1 MYILSVLLNIV
12 YSKLIITILI
22 ELYVKK
28 NIYFFINLILIIVK
42 MNNSIFKT
50 DKFYKKQL
58 SYSNILDNEYRLLTE
73 SRVQYNL
80 ELELIDNIN
89 VNFKNFINYIIASKD
104 INIDYDDNN
113 IECITNNTYSLINYK
128 LFIKLMY
135 SIIKLISTDFNKSNS
150 LDIIINKLQSNTRNS
165 NCLILEFY
173 NSKPISINSNLYN
186 SSNISNRNYNNSN
199 YNNNNYNNNNLYQS
213 IIFTLAQQLNYN
225 IKFYHNFKENTTF
238 FNRIIVSINLFNNT
252 DNNINSYINTNS
264 ISLTKPNKYINNNL
278 LL

>member
-1 MYILSVLLNIV
+1 MYILSKLLNIV
-12 YSKLIITILI
+12 HSKLIITILI

-50 DKFYKKQL
+50 DKFYKTQL
-58 SYSNILDNEYRLLTE
+58 SYYNILDKEYTLLTE

-89 VNFKNFINYIIASKD
+89 VNFKNFINYIISSKD

-113 IECITNNTYSLINYK
+113 IECITNNTYALIDYK

-135 SIIKLISTDFNKSNS
+135 SIIKLISTEFNKSNS
-150 LDIIINKLQSNTRNS
+150 LDIIINKLPSNTINT
-165 NCLILEFY
+165 NCLKLEFY
-173 NSKPISINSNLYN
+173 NSRPININTKFSIS
-186 SSNISNRNYNNSN
+186 NNSN
-199 YNNNNYNNNNLYQS
+199 YNSNNLYQS
-213 IIFTLAQQLNYN
+213 IIFKLAKQLNYN
-225 IKFYHNFKENTTF
+225 IKFYHNLKENTTF

-252 DNNINSYINTNS
+252 DNNINSYLNTNS
-264 ISLTKPNKYINNNL
+264 ISLTKPNAYVNNNNL

>member
-1 MYILSVLLNIV
+1 
-12 YSKLIITILI
+12 
-22 ELYVKK
+22 
-28 NIYFFINLILIIVK
+28 

-58 SYSNILDNEYRLLTE
+58 SYSNILDKEYKLLTD

-113 IECITNNTYSLINYK
+113 VECITNNTYSLIDYK

-150 LDIIINKLQSNTRNS
+150 LDIIINKLPSNTINT

-173 NSKPISINSNLYN
+173 NSKPININTKFS
-186 SSNISNRNYNNSN
+186 ISNSNNSN
-199 YNNNNYNNNNLYQS
+199 YNNNNIYQS

-264 ISLTKPNKYINNNL
+264 ISLTKPNKYINNNML
-278 LL
+278 L